1 MAISVTIFACYR
13 SADRIGRVLGER
25 GINVLTQLSAF
36 IMLCIGIQIF
46 WDGVSQLIHP

>member
-1 MAISVTIFACYR
+1 MA
-13 SADRIGRVLGER
+13 GKQG
-25 GINVLTQLSAF
+25 SAF